1 MCGICGIIRSDRKPV
16 ESAAIRR
23 MNDLLQHRGPD
34 GEGYY
39 EQPGIALA
47 MRRLAVIDL
56 VTGDQPIANED
67 ETLWIVFNGEI
78 YNFPELRV
86 ELEKHGHRFKTRTDT
101 ECVLH
106 LYEEHGDD
114 CLAHLRGMFALALWD
129 VKKRRLLLARDRL
142 GKKPLHYAEQGG
154 AFYFSSELTSL
165 LTALPFQPD
174 VDLATIDLYL
184 GLQYIPEPLT
194 AFEGIHKLPAGHLLT
209 WQDGKMEVKRYWDLD
224 YLPKWTAPE
233 AQLVEELRQHL
244 RQAVQMRLISD
255 VPLGVH
261 LSGGLDSS
269 IVTALM
275 TEASSAPV
283 RTFSVGFEEEAFSEL
298 GYARAVAA
306 RYATDHHEFILTYGD
321 IPDILPKLLVHL
333 GEPLAD
339 PSIIPLYHLSQ
350 LTRQHVTVALNG
362 DGGDE
367 AFAGYSRYWLDPWA
381 DRYLNLPRFLIRGL
395 IPAVVDRLPDRG
407 DRPVG
412 ASLVNGLKRL
422 VQLTEVDRRASLLR
436 WGSYFS
442 PQQRAGLWKQQ
453 FRDALNIQKDESLL
467 ASYFDTA
474 PAQSGLDRALY
485 TDIKTYLP
493 GDLLVKADRMSMAA
507 SLEGR
512 SPFLDHELLA
522 WAARLP
528 ERFKVHGRTGK
539 YLLRKAFRDKLP
551 TSVLHHRKQGF
562 GIPVSAWLRG
572 PMREW
577 AGEIIFSQLREW
589 FDRKALSQ
597 LFREHDEMRVDHG
610 KRLWALVV
618 LAVWLE
624 TGRYHFK

>member
-1 MCGICGIIRSDRKPV
+1 MCGICGSLHSDEKPIDPSTIRKMN
-16 ESAAIRR
+16 AALR
-23 MNDLLQHRGPD
+23 HRGPD

-39 EQPGIALA
+39 ERPGIALA

-56 VTGDQPIANED
+56 VSGNQPIANED
-67 ETLWIVFNGEI
+67 ETIWIVFNGEV
-78 YNFPELRV
+78 YNFPDLRLG
-86 ELEKHGHRFKTRTDT
+86 LEKRGHQFRTNTDT
-101 ECVLH
+101 ECILH

-114 CLAHLRGMFALALWD
+114 CVMHLRGMFAFALWD
-129 VKKRRLLLARDRL
+129 MKKRRLLAARDRL
-142 GKKPLHYAEQGG
+142 GKKPLYYAEQNG
-154 AFYFSSELTSL
+154 AFYFSSELSSL
-165 LTALPFQPD
+165 VTALPSRPNINLQ
-174 VDLATIDLYL
+174 AIDMYL
-184 GLQYIPEPLT
+184 GLQYIPEPQT
-194 AFEGIHKLPAGHLLT
+194 AFEGVHKLPAGHLLV
-209 WQDGKMEVKRYWDLD
+209 WQAGKLAIRRYWDLD

-233 AQLVEELRQHL
+233 EQLIDDLRQHL
-244 RQAVQMRLISD
+244 RQAVQLRLISD

-261 LSGGLDSS
+261 LSGGIDSS

-275 TEASSAPV
+275 AEAGSVPV
-283 RTFSVGFEEEAFSEL
+283 KTFSVGFEEAAFSEL
-298 GYARAVAA
+298 GYARAVAE

-321 IPDILPKLLVHL
+321 IPEILPHLLLHL

-381 DRYLNLPRFLIRGL
+381 DRYLGLPRFLTRGL
-395 IPAVVDRLPDRG
+395 FPAVLAHLPDRG

-422 VQLTEVDRRASLLR
+422 EQLTEVDRRASLLR

-442 PQQRAGLWKQQ
+442 PRQRSGLWKQR
-453 FRDALNIQKDESLL
+453 FRDALDFRRDESLL
-467 ASYFDTA
+467 AGYYDAA
-474 PAQSGLDRALY
+474 PAKSNLDRTLY

-493 GDLLVKADRMSMAA
+493 GNLLVKADRMSMAA

-512 SPFLDHELLA
+512 SPFLDHELMT

-528 ERFKVHGRTGK
+528 ERYKVRGRKGK
-539 YLLRKAFRDKLP
+539 YLLRKAFGDKLP
-551 TSVLHHRKQGF
+551 ASILQHRKQGF
-562 GIPVSAWLRG
+562 GIPVGTWMRG
-572 PMREW
+572 P
-577 AGEIIFSQLREW
+577 LREW
-589 FDRKALSQ
+589 SHGIIFGQLGNWFEEKALAQ
-597 LFREHDEMRVDHG
+597 LFSEHDSRRVDHG

-618 LAVWLE
+618 LAAWLE
-624 TGRYHFK
+624 AG